1 MYIAVHISSAR
12 DSCGRSVAKFAVTVG
27 APAPTA
33 PQLHIHVA
41 NRFLS
46 RARGL
51 LWRAPLPPGHL
62 MYFPNCRSVHT
73 FGMRYAL
80 TIIFVDRTGHTVRI
94 DRRVAPN
101 RIAICWEAYAVCET
115 TWTPEEDA
123 ADVDLTLLQLSLTQV
138 QVRSKTRR

>member
-1 MYIAVHISSAR
+1 
-12 DSCGRSVAKFAVTVG
+12 
-27 APAPTA
+27 
-33 PQLHIHVA
+33 
-41 NRFLS
+41 
-46 RARGL
+46 
-51 LWRAPLPPGHL
+51 

-123 ADVDLTLLQLSLTQV
+123 ADVDLTLLQLSLAQV